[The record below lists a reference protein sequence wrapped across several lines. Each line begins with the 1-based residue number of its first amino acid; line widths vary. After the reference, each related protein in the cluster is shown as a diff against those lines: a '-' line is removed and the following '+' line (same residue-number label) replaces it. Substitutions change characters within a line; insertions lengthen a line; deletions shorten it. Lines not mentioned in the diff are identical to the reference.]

1 MEADTQTSALNGAPQ
16 KPYTVREFAELAG
29 LSANAVYAM
38 VSRTEL
44 PAVRFGRAIRMPREK
59 CDRLLRGEAA

>member
-1 MEADTQTSALNGAPQ
+1 MEADTQTPAPMSAPQ

-38 VSRTEL
+38 VSRGEL
-44 PAVRFGRAIRMPREK
+44 PAVRFGGAIRMPREK
-59 CDRLLRGEAA
+59 CDRLLRGDAV